1 MASEFPGVLTPRPHQ
16 IVRSADSRAPH
27 AARDAHSARGAEARS
42 DEPFDRDELTVESI
56 VHLLTLVRADL
67 AAELDRDASPEQLL
81 EQLLQ
86 VATRLMPGAEDAG
99 IALVSDGE
107 LKTIVAAGDAAVAVG
122 DIERALGHGPSHHV
136 ITEGRTLRVD
146 DLPTDPTWKE
156 FGLRAAEVGVRSV
169 LACPLP
175 MPRKKPGVLSL
186 YASEPNAF
194 DAAGE
199 LVVPVFAARAAIAAA
214 YADKLTNLH
223 RAIESRQVIGQAVGI
238 LMERH
243 RLSPKQAFDS
253 MVTVSQESHMKLRE
267 LALRITESG
276 EEPIAAADHKT

>member
-1 MASEFPGVLTPRPHQ
+1 MASEIPGVLTPRPHQ
-16 IVRSADSRAPH
+16 VARPADGRPTH
-27 AARDAHSARGAEARS
+27 AARDAKTRS
-42 DEPFDRDELTVESI
+42 DEPSDRDELTVESI

-67 AAELDRDASPEQLL
+67 AAELDRDATPEQLL
-81 EQLLQ
+81 EQVLQ

-99 IALVSDGE
+99 IALVSEGE
-107 LKTIVAAGDAAVAVG
+107 VRTIVAAGDAAVAAG
-122 DIERALGHGPSHHV
+122 DIERAMGHGPSHHV
-136 ITEGRTLRVD
+136 IAERSTLRID
-146 DLPTDPTWKE
+146 DLMADPRWTE
-156 FGLRAAEVGVRSV
+156 FGIRAAEVGVRAV

-186 YASEPNAF
+186 YASEPDAF

-214 YADKLTNLH
+214 YADKLANLH

-276 EEPIAAADHKT
+276 EEPLAAADHEI